1 MATASAPDLAK
12 QLIVK
17 IATDAGFRNSL
28 AAASTIDQKKAILEK
43 AGYGAVKPLDV
54 PASAFPASAQ
64 VEELDEAQLSRVASA
79 ANNTI
84 TTTTTTTT
92 VFAGASAAV
101 AAA

>member
-1 MATASAPDLAK
+1 MATATGPDLAK

-17 IATDAGFRNSL
+17 IATDAAFRNSL
-28 AAASTIDQKKAILEK
+28 VAASTIDQKKAILDK
-43 AGYGAVKPLDV
+43 AGFGGVKPLDV
-54 PASAFPASAQ
+54 PTSAFPASAQ
-64 VEELDEAQLSRVASA
+64 VEELDDAQLSRVASA